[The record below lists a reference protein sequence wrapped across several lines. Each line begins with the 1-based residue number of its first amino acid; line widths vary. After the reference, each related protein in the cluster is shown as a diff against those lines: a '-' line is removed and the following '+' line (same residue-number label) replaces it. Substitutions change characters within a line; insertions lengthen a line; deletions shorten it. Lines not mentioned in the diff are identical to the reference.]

1 MPQDQN
7 TLIAELQARGMR
19 VTPQRAIIFEVI
31 ERLSGH
37 ITAEEIFSEVQQI
50 NPYISLATVYRTL
63 ELLQELNLIT
73 PTNLGGSQTHF
84 AMQGH
89 GAHHHL
95 VCQKCGGIE
104 DFSDDLLETLRTQLE
119 TRYGFSAQINHFSIF
134 GLCRACRQANPSA
147 QPQAG

>member
-1 MPQDQN
+1 MPQTQN
-7 TLIAELQARGMR
+7 KLIAELKARGIR
-19 VTPQRAIIFEVI
+19 VTPQRAIIFDVI

-63 ELLQELNLIT
+63 ELLQELNLVT

-84 AMQGH
+84 AISGH
-89 GAHHHL
+89 GVHHHL

-104 DFSDDLLETLRTQLE
+104 DFSDDLLESLRERLATE
-119 TRYGFSAQINHFSIF
+119 HGFLAQINHFSIF
-134 GLCRACRQANPSA
+134 GLCRTCRQSA
-147 QPQAG
+147 AD